1 MIEVKGV
8 NKTKKIF
15 LNVSSWLLIGAFI
28 CFGILANRGNF
39 LIETNSSDGISIA
52 SSSKS
57 SSVFQNPNPKGS
69 FFMELEEV
77 EEESEDEHLSLKYTS
92 TSIQNICLVHELSYA
107 QLCQYETSLISFC
120 SPAKVPLY
128 LRNCNLQLDI

>member
-1 MIEVKGV
+1 
-8 NKTKKIF
+8 
-15 LNVSSWLLIGAFI
+15 
-28 CFGILANRGNF
+28 
-39 LIETNSSDGISIA
+39 
-52 SSSKS
+52 
-57 SSVFQNPNPKGS
+57 
-69 FFMELEEV
+69 MELEEV